1 VKSTTHGGVQFDTS
15 IFYDT
20 YADAIH
26 ERPIS
31 KKTEGIDNLVAYIT
45 KYLQKYNVNPHVIIR
60 IFMARDR
67 DTGFGYKSF
76 WVTML
81 AYRMLV
87 VTGQITEHDAW
98 DTKRK
103 DPILV
108 LVKKIYALV
117 GDSMFKR

>member
-1 VKSTTHGGVQFDTS
+1 
-15 IFYDT
+15 
-20 YADAIH
+20 
-26 ERPIS
+26 
-31 KKTEGIDNLVAYIT
+31 
-45 KYLQKYNVNPHVIIR
+45 
-60 IFMARDR
+60 MARDR

-87 VTGQITEHDAW
+87 VTGQVTEHESW